1 MAAVTQTATMPGS
14 QDTNANA
21 NTISA
26 PTMLKLDS
34 PLESLARDQ
43 PADDPDSP
51 QIPAAVFDISPEA
64 ALQLLCLNIERL
76 GAYFAQRSA
85 GTDELHAHSSSPLD
99 YDTPGEDGDLAVKT
113 VGLHIQNSGHP
124 VDPVRA
130 TEEAI
135 QMAILS
141 KKFLSKKVPPIPLKE
156 YLLRLHR
163 YCPMSTAV
171 YLAASVYIFKMTLVE
186 NVLQVLPK
194 NMHRLVL
201 AGIWVASKAL
211 EDLSYPHSRVAKVG
225 GVSEQE
231 LSKLEMSFCFLADF
245 ELRVDAQM
253 LMNEALRPQSTLK

>member
-1 MAAVTQTATMPGS
+1 MATAVTQTTTMSMS
-14 QDTNANA
+14 QDTDSNPNANA
-21 NTISA
+21 NSPPTI
-26 PTMLKLDS
+26 LKLGSTDNIDHHH
-34 PLESLARDQ
+34 P
-43 PADDPDSP
+43 DDPDSS
-51 QIPAAVFDISPEA
+51 QTPAAVFDISPEA

-76 GAYFAQRSA
+76 GAYFTQKPA
-85 GTDELHAHSSSPLD
+85 GTDELHAHGPPRN
-99 YDTPGEDGDLAVKT
+99 YDTLAEDKFKAKA
-113 VGLHIQNSGHP
+113 VGLHIKDSNAP
-124 VDPVRA
+124 LRA

-135 QMAILS
+135 QMAILA
-141 KKFLSKKVPPIPLKE
+141 KKFLSKKVPPIPLNE

-171 YLAASVYIFKMTLVE
+171 YLAASVYISKMTLVE
-186 NVLQVLPK
+186 NVLSVLPK

-231 LSKLEMSFCFLADF
+231 LSKLEISFCFLADF

-253 LMNEALRPQSTLK
+253 LMNEALRTQTTLK

>member
-1 MAAVTQTATMPGS
+1 MAAVTQTATMSVS
-14 QDTNANA
+14 QDPNSHANS
-21 NTISA
+21 TS
-26 PTMLKLDS
+26 TMRKLGSSLD
-34 PLESLARDQ
+34 LARDQ
-43 PADDPDSP
+43 PANDPDSP
-51 QIPAAVFDISPEA
+51 QIPAVFDISPEA

-76 GAYFAQRSA
+76 GAFFAQEPAS
-85 GTDELHAHSSSPLD
+85 TDEVAQISSPLD
-99 YDTPGEDGDLAVKT
+99 DVTPSEDHLELKT
-113 VGLHIQNSGHP
+113 VGLHVQDPNDP
-124 VDPVRA
+124 VDSTRA

-141 KKFLSKKVPPIPLKE
+141 KKFLSKKIPPVPLEE

-171 YLAASVYIFKMTLVE
+171 YLAASVYISKMTLIE
-186 NVLQVLPK
+186 NVLRVLPK

-225 GVSEQE
+225 GVSDQE
-231 LSKLEMSFCFLADF
+231 LSKLEISFCFLVDF

-253 LMNEALRPQSTLK
+253 LMNEALRSQSPL